1 MMKNPDAYQR
11 AEKRV
16 KKRLGFYLHLVIY
29 MVVNFFLIIIHF
41 STASPY
47 FWPKWPMM
55 GWGIGL
61 LFHGLGVF
69 LFSGKSHI
77 IRQMVEKEMEKDI

>member
-1 MMKNPDAYQR
+1 MKDQNAYQR

-16 KKRLGFYLHLVIY
+16 KKRLGFYLHLSIY
-29 MVVNFFLIIIHF
+29 MVVNFILIITYL
-41 STASPY
+41 STAASY
-47 FWPKWPMM
+47 FWPKWPLM

-69 LFSGKSHI
+69 LFSGQSHI
-77 IRQMVEKEMEKDI
+77 IRQMIEKEMEKDI